1 MDTITVLVA
10 YLIGFIPA
18 YFVSDF
24 FINRYK
30 TPDSPYYGMLG
41 SWLIVVIVALI
52 VIGKTLYSL
61 FFWRK

>member
-1 MDTITVLVA
+1 MNAIAVLVV
-10 YLIGFIPA
+10 YIVGLIPA
-18 YFVSDF
+18 YFISDF

-41 SWLIVVIVALI
+41 SWLIVAIVALI
-52 VIGKTLYSL
+52 VIGKTLYAL